1 MRRAQ
6 LTVAGAARYIE
17 SMAKHS
23 VSCGTL
29 VVNPRRE
36 LLLCHVTH
44 TPKWDIP
51 KGMREPGESELEAAM
66 RELHEETGL
75 SFESARFRELGPF
88 AYRRDKRLHLYLV
101 ESGPGLDSL
110 AHLRC
115 STSFPHHAT
124 GVPTPEMD
132 GYRWAGRAE
141 VASLC
146 WPRMGEVLLSIAW

>member
-1 MRRAQ
+1 
-6 LTVAGAARYIE
+6 
-17 SMAKHS
+17 MAKNT

-51 KGMREPGESELEAAM
+51 KGMRDPGETELEAAM

-75 SFESARFRELGPF
+75 AFAPAAFRELGPF
-88 AYRRDKRLHLYLV
+88 AYRRDKRLHLFMV
-101 ESGPGLDSL
+101 ASGAQLDSL
-110 AHLRC
+110 AQLRC
-115 STSFPHHAT
+115 STTFPHRVS

-132 GYRWAGRAE
+132 GYRWAARTE
-141 VASLC
+141 VGGLC
-146 WPRMGEVLLSIAW
+146 WPRMGEVLLSIDW